1 MKIFIRIF
9 FVLLFIVVVGLIFA
23 GNYFYNYAVVPSEKS
38 FLESDT
44 PGTKV
49 KKSADQE
56 WFEQATGR
64 TDWHLTAEDGLRLRA
79 IYIPSDS
86 PSTKTALVVHG
97 YMGKADTMAAYAK
110 MYHDMG
116 YNVLVPDARGHGR
129 SEGDYIG
136 FGWHER
142 RDMVGWIDEI
152 IQKNGSDETITLFGI
167 SMGAATVMMT
177 AGEPLPKNV
186 VSIVEDCGYASVN
199 EELTYQLKELFG
211 LPAFP
216 LIPVTSLVTKV
227 RANYFFGEADVV
239 KQLHKNQLP
248 ILFIHGDADTFV
260 PFHMLDEVYEAT
272 NGPKE
277 KWVVP
282 GAEHAKSYAV
292 DPEQYRQ
299 KVKAFLEKYN

>member
-1 MKIFIRIF
+1 
-9 FVLLFIVVVGLIFA
+9 
-23 GNYFYNYAVVPSEKS
+23 
-38 FLESDT
+38 
-44 PGTKV
+44 
-49 KKSADQE
+49 
-56 WFEQATGR
+56 
-64 TDWHLTAEDGLRLRA
+64 
-79 IYIPSDS
+79 
-86 PSTKTALVVHG
+86 
-97 YMGKADTMAAYAK
+97 
-110 MYHDMG
+110 
-116 YNVLVPDARGHGR
+116 
-129 SEGDYIG
+129 
-136 FGWHER
+136 
-142 RDMVGWIDEI
+142 
-152 IQKNGSDETITLFGI
+152 
-167 SMGAATVMMT
+167 MGAATVMMT

>member
-64 TDWHLTAEDGLRLRA
+64 TDWHLTAEDGLKLRA

-116 YNVLVPDARGHGR
+116 YNVLVPDARGHGQ

-152 IQKNGSDETITLFGI
+152 IQK
-167 SMGAATVMMT
+167 MVPMK
-177 AGEPLPKNV
+177 PLH
-186 VSIVEDCGYASVN
+186 Y
-199 EELTYQLKELFG
+199 LG
-211 LPAFP
+211 L
-216 LIPVTSLVTKV
+216 VWGQRRS
-227 RANYFFGEADVV
+227 
-239 KQLHKNQLP
+239 
-248 ILFIHGDADTFV
+248 
-260 PFHMLDEVYEAT
+260 
-272 NGPKE
+272 
-277 KWVVP
+277 
-282 GAEHAKSYAV
+282 
-292 DPEQYRQ
+292 
-299 KVKAFLEKYN
+299 